1 VHLRILSDHQK
12 HGLKNDFFKTRNMGS
27 KMMLF
32 NVWSGN
38 IRDLMHLRILPD
50 HQNQVFEKD
59 IF

>member
-1 VHLRILSDHQK
+1 
-12 HGLKNDFFKTRNMGS
+12 
-27 KMMLF
+27 MLF

-38 IRDLMHLRILPD
+38 IRVLMHLRILPD